1 MAATGRTVRQ
11 RADRQRSGAVRAGLA
26 PLILALLSGA
36 VMLQSGCGQA
46 PARAGSRVVSGPQV
60 LRAQGAIHRTGPG
73 ETLRWIASDRGF
85 HRIELEALN
94 PQWKSV
100 TIPPGTL
107 IRLPIGKPKIR
118 RIHNLQGGT
127 R

>member
-1 MAATGRTVRQ
+1 MAPTGRT
-11 RADRQRSGAVRAGLA
+11 DRQFGGAVRAGSA
-26 PLILALLSGA
+26 PLILALLLGT
-36 VMLQSGCGQA
+36 VMFQSGCGQA
-46 PARAGSRVVSGPQV
+46 PVRAGSQVASEPQI
-60 LRAQGAIHRTGPG
+60 LRAQGAIHRTGNG

-85 HRIELEALN
+85 HRMELEALN

-118 RIHNLQGGT
+118 RIRTVQGGT

>member
-1 MAATGRTVRQ
+1 LAPTGRTGRQ
-11 RADRQRSGAVRAGLA
+11 RRAVVAAGLA
-26 PLILALLSGA
+26 PVMLALLSGA
-36 VMLQSGCGQA
+36 VMFQSGCGQA
-46 PARAGSRVVSGPQV
+46 PVRAGSRVVSGPQV

>member
-1 MAATGRTVRQ
+1 MAPTGRTGRQ
-11 RADRQRSGAVRAGLA
+11 RRAVVAAGLA
-26 PLILALLSGA
+26 PVMLALLSGA
-36 VMLQSGCGQA
+36 VVLQSGCGQA
-46 PARAGSRVVSGPQV
+46 PVRAGSRVVSGPQV

>member
-1 MAATGRTVRQ
+1 MPTGRTDQHR
-11 RADRQRSGAVRAGLA
+11 GAVVATGLA
-26 PLILALLSGA
+26 ALILALLTGA
-36 VMLQSGCGQA
+36 VMFQSGCGRA
-46 PARAGSRVVSGPQV
+46 PVRTGSQVASGPQI
-60 LRAQGAIHRTGPG
+60 LRAQGAIHRTGTG
-73 ETLRWIASDRGF
+73 ETLHWIASDRGF

-118 RIHNLQGGT
+118 RIQNLQGGT

>member
-1 MAATGRTVRQ
+1 MVPTGRT
-11 RADRQRSGAVRAGLA
+11 DRQFGGAVRAGLA
-26 PLILALLSGA
+26 ALILALLSGA

-46 PARAGSRVVSGPQV
+46 PVRSGSQVASGPPV
-60 LRAQGAIHRTGPG
+60 LRAEGAIHRTGPG
-73 ETLRWIASDRGF
+73 ETLHWIASDRGF

-118 RIHNLQGGT
+118 RIRNLQGGT

>member
-1 MAATGRTVRQ
+1 M
-11 RADRQRSGAVRAGLA
+11 
-26 PLILALLSGA
+26 LALLSGA

-46 PARAGSRVVSGPQV
+46 PVRAGLRVVSGPQV